1 MNALF
6 LLRMRSKTF
15 QYLLF
20 HFPLRF
26 KTFFLTAHAF
36 CALCMRN
43 EWTITLSHNNSDSSL
58 TTPYLI
64 SLNTLWQKF
73 MKCLVHHLG
82 STTPWIILYH
92 RHLYSLTYF
101 RTFPNL
107 SPNTRASLLDISDSL
122 VYLDMIVL
130 SHEMSRQ
137 SAIRQHNR
145 KKMRNNGDPLDDLY
159 YSGSVFMGTSRYE
172 AKAGCF
178 QIDMSNDVH

>member
-6 LLRMRSKTF
+6 ELRMRSKTF

-36 CALCMRN
+36 CARCMRN
-43 EWTITLSHNNSDSSL
+43 EGTTALSHNKDSSL
-58 TTPYLI
+58 TTTYLI
-64 SLNTLWQKF
+64 SLNTLIQKS
-73 MKCLVHHLG
+73 MNCLVRHIG
-82 STTPWIILYH
+82 STTSWIILYH

-145 KKMRNNGDPLDDLY
+145 QHLHKNGDPLDDLY

-178 QIDMSNDVH
+178 QIDMFNDVH